1 MSSTTVTIRN
11 LPEEVLATIRKRAQR
26 SGESMQAYIW
36 KRLVADASRPTPAEI
51 VERARLRLAAGGY
64 PTEPIDVPAYM
75 DEGQA

>member
-1 MSSTTVTIRN
+1 MTTPTITIRN
-11 LPEEVLATIRKRAQR
+11 LPEDVLATIRKRAQR

-51 VERARLRLAAGGY
+51 VERARVRIARGGY
-64 PTEPIDVPAYM
+64 PTEPVDVQAYM

>member
-1 MSSTTVTIRN
+1 MSTSTLTIRN
-11 LPEEVLATIRKRAQR
+11 LPEDVLATIRSRAQR
-26 SGESMQAYIW
+26 SGESMQAYVW

-64 PTEPIDVPAYM
+64 PTQPVDVQAYM